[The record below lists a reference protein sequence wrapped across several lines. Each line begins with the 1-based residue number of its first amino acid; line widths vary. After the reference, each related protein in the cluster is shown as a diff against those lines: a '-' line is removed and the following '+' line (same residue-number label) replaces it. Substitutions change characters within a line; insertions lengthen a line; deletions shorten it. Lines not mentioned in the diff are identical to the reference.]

1 MNQLLMERKVL
12 NLENNNEKDNENL
25 VEQTYDIKVTNDGTT
40 INDVEHVNQNLTNE
54 QKLKYLSKLIQ
65 KAYQELETNG
75 INKNSNTLT
84 KIKKN

>member
-1 MNQLLMERKVL
+1 MERKVL
-12 NLENNNEKDNENL
+12 NLENNNEKDTENL
-25 VEQTYDIKVTNDGTT
+25 VKQTHDIKVTNDGTT

>member
-1 MNQLLMERKVL
+1 ML
-12 NLENNNEKDNENL
+12 NLENNNEKDTENL
-25 VEQTYDIKVTNDGTT
+25 VKQTHDIKVTNDGTT
-40 INDVEHVNQNLTNE
+40 INDVEQVNQNLTNE

-65 KAYQELETNG
+65 KAYQELEKNG

>member
-1 MNQLLMERKVL
+1 ML
-12 NLENNNEKDNENL
+12 NLENNNEKDTENL
-25 VEQTYDIKVTNDGTT
+25 VKQTYDIKVTNDGTT

-65 KAYQELETNG
+65 KASQELETNG

>member
-1 MNQLLMERKVL
+1 ML
-12 NLENNNEKDNENL
+12 NLENNNEKDTENL
-25 VEQTYDIKVTNDGTT
+25 VKQTYDIKVTNDGTT

>member
-1 MNQLLMERKVL
+1 MERKVL

>member
-1 MNQLLMERKVL
+1 MERKVL
-12 NLENNNEKDNENL
+12 NLENNNEKDTENL
-25 VEQTYDIKVTNDGTT
+25 VKQTYDIKVTNDGTT

>member
-1 MNQLLMERKVL
+1 ML